1 MFCWREFKSHPVY
14 SIGPLNIEFLSRNP
28 DIIRVYDFL
37 GDQMLEELKSHY
49 TVQKPLLWTRT
60 TSGQGFKDMESSTNT
75 NDGQSGKLTVRDNVV
90 SLWYAEDIKNATW
103 VRFLKK
109 IESFTGLRVWRPSW
123 ANSLQLKLYGFSAF
137 FGHLHFDAKV
147 KWSGQRL
154 QKTCHR
160 HPSVRG

>member
-14 SIGPLNIEFLSRNP
+14 SIGPLNIEFLSRDP

-60 TSGQGFKDMESSTNT
+60 TSGQGFKDPESSTTT
-75 NDGQSGKLTVRDNVV
+75 NDGRSGKLTERKNVIAV
-90 SLWYAEDIKNATW
+90 FYEEDIENRTW

-109 IESFTGLRVWRPSW
+109 IESFTGLRVAKPTW
-123 ANSLQLKLYGFSAF
+123 AFPLHLRQYGFAGV
-137 FGHLHFDAKV
+137 FGGLHHDDMV
-147 KWSGQRL
+147 KFIGIL
-154 QKTCHR
+154 LFEDN
-160 HPSVRG
+160 